1 MTGGSTPDLR
11 NLGHSLPN
19 AKSLREHLLTG
30 GKSDFHSSPSKP
42 TTSHLSQQEAFI
54 QRLKEENAQLKRE
67 AAAREAKLQ
76 GLRPQIVVI
85 FQDPNKG
92 SEKQECQRFSGILE
106 YLQK

>member
-1 MTGGSTPDLR
+1 MTNRFRKCYLWKKMSDFKKKEILTGGSTPDLR

-19 AKSLREHLLTG
+19 AKSLREHLLSG

-76 GLRPQIVVI
+76 GLRP
-85 FQDPNKG
+85 
-92 SEKQECQRFSGILE
+92 
-106 YLQK
+106 

>member
-1 MTGGSTPDLR
+1 MSDFKKKEILTGGSTPDLR

-19 AKSLREHLLTG
+19 AKSLREHLLSG

-76 GLRPQIVVI
+76 GLRP
-85 FQDPNKG
+85 
-92 SEKQECQRFSGILE
+92 
-106 YLQK
+106 